1 MKKEMPQCL
10 HSLVTV
16 VCEASAVDLARVS
29 AESPAELLNNAVSKT
44 CARACRGLRAVGAE
58 AYLHA
63 EQRDALRNFGGIDDL
78 VALMRLREVRFW
90 SI

>member
-29 AESPAELLNNAVSKT
+29 AESPAELLNKT
-44 CARACRGLRAVGAE
+44 VRKRARELAVGCVPSE
-58 AYLHA
+58 RKLTS
-63 EQRDALRNFGGIDDL
+63 R
-78 VALMRLREVRFW
+78 
-90 SI
+90 